1 MFGFSSFSSPSI
13 PGGEEKIMTAMT
25 SPSWARVRGPLR
37 QLTATI
43 RGLDIVERHGTR
55 GGKAMIAISAA
66 ASSLSPHGWCA
77 RPER

>member
-1 MFGFSSFSSPSI
+1 MQG
-13 PGGEEKIMTAMT
+13 
-25 SPSWARVRGPLR
+25 ARLAATVAAWLC

-55 GGKAMIAISAA
+55 GGKAMIATSAA

-77 RPER
+77 TPER